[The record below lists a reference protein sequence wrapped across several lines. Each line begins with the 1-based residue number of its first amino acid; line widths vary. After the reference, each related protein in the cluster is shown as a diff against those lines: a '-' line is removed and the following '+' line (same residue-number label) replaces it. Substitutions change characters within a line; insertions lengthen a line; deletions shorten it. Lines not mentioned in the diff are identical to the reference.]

1 MGLTKGVENP
11 VMLCFPLQNSSCI
24 KGLRS
29 DVEYILLYAIL
40 LVVSSLTVFLNLLVI
55 ISVLH
60 FKQLHTPTNLLI
72 LSLAVADFLMGLV
85 VIPVDGRTFI
95 ETCWYFGD
103 FLCTVFPVVMYTI
116 FSGSLTNIFLISLDR
131 YIAVMDPLQY
141 KVRVT
146 NKKVVL
152 SVLLGWLY
160 AFIYALVILNKHL
173 QHPKPR
179 SQCRGKCPIIIP
191 YNYIVIDFIFAVAG
205 PICIIS
211 GVYMRICCVAR
222 RQAKAM
228 NTVTVRLR
236 SVSKAIVPQK
246 SETKAAKTLGGLIAI
261 YFLCW
266 TPYFVVSLTAETL
279 PYNPAVL
286 HVIYW
291 LLYIN
296 SCINPLMYALF
307 YPWFRISVKHIL
319 TLSILHSSS
328 SYLNVVPHR
337 Q

>member
-179 SQCRGKCPIIIP
+179 T
-191 YNYIVIDFIFAVAG
+191 
-205 PICIIS
+205 
-211 GVYMRICCVAR
+211 
-222 RQAKAM
+222 M